1 MANGRNAETKIVV
14 QSAEQIRGQFLDKEK
29 AQTNKPAGGIVSN
42 TPEIQQVLS
51 KFKEGR
57 VQNLITFFFKN
68 KKMLNDFIHANQS
81 IISEQL
87 QNLVVCLP
95 EILDFDSKRLLWRI
109 CIKKHFKKNDRDNDA
124 YEIDL

>member
-1 MANGRNAETKIVV
+1 M
-14 QSAEQIRGQFLDKEK
+14 
-29 AQTNKPAGGIVSN
+29 
-42 TPEIQQVLS
+42 LS

-109 CIKKHFKKNDRDNDA
+109 CIKKHFKRNDRDNDA
-124 YEIDL
+124 YEIDLQVRRNHVFGDSFEQLKGISLESWK